1 MAKKKKAASKSAA
14 SKIKVVEDSASGGEK
29 LTDEEKVQQK
39 VHGWKAS
46 AIRLAAAANPK
57 MEAQELA
64 ETLTKKHGEEFSYNM
79 VYQTIN
85 KPAKGTKGKPGRK
98 KGSKNKMAGGTIA
111 GGGIVDNGSPMALA
125 AQLIGQTGSMAAAQ
139 QALNDVAN
147 VAAMLKKSKVP
158 F

>member
-1 MAKKKKAASKSAA
+1 MAKKKKAANKSAA

-29 LTDEEKVQQK
+29 KKGERGFLTQEIR
-39 VHGWKAS
+39 KA
-46 AIRLAAAANPK
+46 AKANPTMGPTEMAK
-57 MEAQELA
+57 M
-64 ETLTKKHGEEFSYNM
+64 LTTEHGIEFSESLISN
-79 VYQTIN
+79 TLSG
-85 KPAKGTKGKPGRK
+85 KKAGGKKGKPGRK
-98 KGSKNKMAGGTIA
+98 KGSKNKKAGGMIA